1 MAVSS
6 FHRVFTFECRSDPD
20 FTSLPSTDNHHHNR
34 RRHFPTTSLSSAAAM
49 SSPIL
54 RFPPNFQRQL
64 STKARRNCSNIGVAQ
79 IVAASWSN
87 EGIGNPSGVAG
98 VPTPVPAVASAV
110 DATTAPVPLD
120 LDADVADGDVVE
132 NGAVQT
138 NRSSYSSFLK
148 SDASKTIHAGMG
160 FFFNYS
166 QFFLIVKIIC
176 QV

>member
-6 FHRVFTFECRSDPD
+6 FHRVLTFECRSDPD
-20 FTSLPSTDNHHHNR
+20 FASLPSFDNR
-34 RRHFPTTSLSSAAAM
+34 RTRHFPTAAVSVAFYAA

-87 EGIGNPSGVAG
+87 EGSGNPAAG
-98 VPTPVPAVASAV
+98 APPVPAVASTV
-110 DATTAPVPLD
+110 DATTAPPPLD
-120 LDADVADGDVVE
+120 LDAVADENVVAVDE

-138 NRSSYSSFLK
+138 NRSSYSKFLK
-148 SDASKTIHAGMG
+148 SDASKTIHAGILN
-160 FFFNYS
+160 FIFND
-166 QFFLIVKIIC
+166 
-176 QV
+176 